1 MAIVMNMNIAMM
13 PDITIH
19 MTKSITNLPTA
30 LTTAPPLQSQTRV
43 DDSSAQP
50 TDVTGRLLMLA
61 SSNLPIGSYTYS
73 QGVEPAIEAGLIY
86 DENSTLQFMSD
97 YLQLALTRYE
107 LPVLAL
113 MVTAINDYNEPL
125 AQALGADYHA
135 SRESKEFVFESS
147 QLALSLSAW
156 LDEVLDLNVPDELL
170 KHGFLPLFANIS
182 AHWQIPPQQAITT
195 YAFGQI
201 ENMVLAAVKTVPLGQ
216 MAGQRIIWQL
226 QQQLVNYSE
235 TVANQVSHSYA
246 LYLNQLKP
254 LQTHNHCQQA
264 EHDQKS
270 LSFFYQQLNMSS
282 NLPNLAR
289 LSCQHERQ
297 YSRLFR
303 S

>member
-1 MAIVMNMNIAMM
+1 MAIIA
-13 PDITIH
+13 DIAIP
-19 MTKSITNLPTA
+19 MTEITV
-30 LTTAPPLQSQTRV
+30 QSM
-43 DDSSAQP
+43 
-50 TDVTGRLLMLA
+50 DVTGRLLMLA

-73 QGVEPAIEAGLIY
+73 QGIEPAIEAGLIY
-86 DENSTLQFMSD
+86 DEDSTLQFMSD
-97 YLQLALTRYE
+97 YLQLALASYE

-113 MVTAINDYNEPL
+113 MVTAINGSNEPL
-125 AQALGADYHA
+125 VQALGADYHA

-147 QLALSLSAW
+147 QLATSLSAW
-156 LDEVLDLNVPDELL
+156 LDEVLQLNVPDELL

-182 AHWQIPPQQAITT
+182 AHWQIPPQQAMTT

-226 QQQLVNYSE
+226 QQQLVGYCE
-235 TVANQVSHSYA
+235 TLAEQVSQTYA

-254 LQTHNHCQQA
+254 LQPQTSRYQA
-264 EHDQKS
+264 EHAQRS
-270 LSFFYQQLNMSS
+270 LSFFYQQLNMSA
-282 NLPNLAR
+282 NLPNLAK
-289 LSCQHERQ
+289 LSCRHERQ